1 MKYTIQFVQTET
13 DGSAENLVIKKIE
26 RLSRKFQE
34 IINADIFFKEEKDTH
49 GKGKICEIRLSLP
62 GPRVFASSDEETYEA
77 AVAETIRDLERQL
90 AKKKG
95 N

>member
-13 DGSAENLVIKKIE
+13 VKTAEQMVIEKIE
-26 RLSRKFQE
+26 KLAQKFNE
-34 IINADIFFKEEKDTH
+34 IINADIFFKEEKDTY

-90 AKKKG
+90 KKRWSD
-95 N
+95 